1 MALKAQFAPT
11 DSGMP
16 RQPRGGPHLLAL
28 ARAKDAGLPLSTA
41 RLGIQCVMGP
51 SARTAAICPRPAP
64 TAICPLSLLSAAAA
78 IPSPPAKRPRPAE
91 APTTPETSGC
101 PGQMGSAPDSVTAP
115 SLALLAMCG
124 EAKAASASAAP
135 SPPPPVPT
143 VPPVP
148 AVPPVQA
155 AAPVQMAPAST
166 QSLLGEA
173 AAAHVARQTYV
184 AGWSAAGAASQER
197 PQSCQL
203 PASDATLV
211 ALAALSAPP
220 TPLLQ
225 HPIFGAPLTP
235 TERQPT
241 PEV

>member
-28 ARAKDAGLPLSTA
+28 ARAKDAGLPLSTT

-124 EAKAASASAAP
+124 EAKEQIKR
-135 SPPPPVPT
+135 T
-143 VPPVP
+143 
-148 AVPPVQA
+148 
-155 AAPVQMAPAST
+155 T
-166 QSLLGEA
+166 
-173 AAAHVARQTYV
+173 
-184 AGWSAAGAASQER
+184 
-197 PQSCQL
+197 
-203 PASDATLV
+203 
-211 ALAALSAPP
+211 
-220 TPLLQ
+220 
-225 HPIFGAPLTP
+225 
-235 TERQPT
+235 
-241 PEV
+241 

>member
-1 MALKAQFAPT
+1 
-11 DSGMP
+11 
-16 RQPRGGPHLLAL
+16 
-28 ARAKDAGLPLSTA
+28 
-41 RLGIQCVMGP
+41 
-51 SARTAAICPRPAP
+51 
-64 TAICPLSLLSAAAA
+64 
-78 IPSPPAKRPRPAE
+78 
-91 APTTPETSGC
+91 
-101 PGQMGSAPDSVTAP
+101 MGSAPDSVTAP

-197 PQSCQL
+197 QRSEIVWRCEFHVHI
-203 PASDATLV
+203 SMKR
-211 ALAALSAPP
+211 
-220 TPLLQ
+220 
-225 HPIFGAPLTP
+225 PIFSSTIPSHLVHLATFFL
-235 TERQPT
+235 RNRLKKHKHID
-241 PEV
+241 